1 MSKMTLSSQLLQL
14 LISGLTTGSIYAL
27 TALALVLTFNITGVL
42 NLALGEFLAL
52 GALLAASLY
61 AAGLPL
67 AAAFMIAVAAV
78 AVLAGLLERV
88 AIKPAAGASVLTLV
102 VITVGISIALRGLAL
117 LIWGTDPVSLP
128 AFSAGG
134 ALVVAGGAAINSQ
147 SLWIAGL
154 LVAALIAL
162 YAFFEFTY
170 AGKAVRACVIN
181 RTAARLVGI
190 NPSGMSLAAFIASG
204 ALGAAAGIFITPVT
218 LATYDMGFLLGVKGF
233 VAAVIGGMQNV
244 GGAVLGGLLLGLL
257 EAYGAGL
264 VSSGLKDAL
273 ALAVLLAV
281 LLIRPEGLFGVA
293 ARKV

>member
-1 MSKMTLSSQLLQL
+1 MTLSSQLLQL
-14 LISGLTTGSIYAL
+14 FISGLTMGSIYAL

-67 AAAFMIAVAAV
+67 AAAFLIAVAAV

-88 AIKPAAGASVLTLV
+88 AVKPAIQSSVLTLV
-102 VITVGISIALRGLAL
+102 VITVGISISLRGLAL

-128 AFSAGG
+128 AFSEGG
-134 ALVVAGGAAINSQ
+134 PLVAGGAAINLQ
-147 SLWIAGL
+147 SLWIVGL
-154 LVAALIAL
+154 LAAALAGL
-162 YAFFEFTY
+162 YAFFELTY

-190 NPSGMSLAAFIASG
+190 NPSAMSFAAFIASG

-233 VAAVIGGMQNV
+233 VAAVLGGMQNV

-273 ALAVLLAV
+273 ALLVLLAV
-281 LLIRPEGLFGVA
+281 LLMRPEGLFSPAV
-293 ARKV
+293 RKV

>member
-1 MSKMTLSSQLLQL
+1 MTLSSQLLQL

-61 AAGLPL
+61 AAGLPF
-67 AAAFMIAVAAV
+67 AAAFIIAVAAV
-78 AVLAGLLERV
+78 ALLAGLLERV
-88 AIKPAAGASVLTLV
+88 AVKPAIGASVLTLV

-117 LIWGTDPVSLP
+117 LIWGTEPVSLP
-128 AFSAGG
+128 AFTAGG
-134 ALVVAGGAAINSQ
+134 PLMARGAAINPQ
-147 SLWIAGL
+147 SLWIVGL
-154 LVAALIAL
+154 LAAALAIL
-162 YAFFEFTY
+162 YAFFELTY

-190 NPSGMSLAAFIASG
+190 NPSAMSLAAFIASG

-233 VAAVIGGMQNV
+233 VAAVIGGMQSV
-244 GGAVLGGLLLGLL
+244 AGAVLGGLLLGLL

-273 ALAVLLAV
+273 ALVVLLAV
-281 LLIRPEGLFGVA
+281 LLMRPEGLFGA
-293 ARKV
+293 AVRKI

>member
-1 MSKMTLSSQLLQL
+1 MTLSSQLLQL

-61 AAGLPL
+61 AGGFPL
-67 AAAFMIAVAAV
+67 AAAFLIAVAAV
-78 AVLAGLLERV
+78 AALAGVLERV

-102 VITVGISIALRGLAL
+102 VITVGISISLRGLAL
-117 LIWGTDPVSLP
+117 LLWGTDPLPLP
-128 AFSAGG
+128 AFSSG
-134 ALVVAGGAAINSQ
+134 APLMAGGAAINEQ
-147 SLWIAGL
+147 SIWIAGL
-154 LVAALIAL
+154 LAAALAAL
-162 YAFFEFTY
+162 YAFFELTY
-170 AGKAVRACVIN
+170 TGKAVRACVIN

-190 NPSGMSLAAFIASG
+190 NPSAMSLAAFIASG
-204 ALGAAAGIFITPVT
+204 ALGAAAGIFIAPVT

-233 VAAVIGGMQNV
+233 VAAVIGGMQSV

-273 ALAVLLAV
+273 ALVVLLAV
-281 LLIRPEGLFGVA
+281 LLLRPQGLFGA
-293 ARKV
+293 AVRKV